1 MAYCVAGDVTALSG
15 VAYSTTST
23 PTAEQVGAFIDEV
36 AGEIG
41 IALDAIGVA
50 STTGASIAAVLKK
63 YNAMG
68 AACLAFQRTADNPDE
83 FQRAEAMCD
92 KNEAWLLKLIDDDK
106 YQAILKGNSIAMGNY
121 VSNQVVDGTTAEAD
135 VSFMD
140 EGFSE

>member
-23 PTAEQVGAFIDEV
+23 PTAAQVGQFIDEV

-41 IALDAIGVA
+41 LALSAIGVA

-83 FQRAEAMCD
+83 FHRAESMCD
-92 KNEAWLLKLIDDDK
+92 KYEAWLLKLIEDDK
-106 YQAILKGNSIAMGNY
+106 
-121 VSNQVVDGTTAEAD
+121 
-135 VSFMD
+135 
-140 EGFSE
+140 